1 MTRCATIVRPLLALA
16 MVTAVAA
23 CGDDDDTTAS
33 TAPTTT
39 AAATTPATTPTTTAS
54 TTAASSTAPT
64 TTAAA
69 TTPAPSSPEDVV
81 ESYFA
86 AIAANDG
93 ASACALVNPDDMSNL
108 DTDPASCP
116 DDLSNFPDED
126 REIFA
131 EVEIV
136 GEVLVESENCD
147 PGNPDEG
154 NTAVEIA
161 ARGENECIDLVL
173 VGDKWLI
180 EDL

>member
-54 TTAASSTAPT
+54 TTAASSAPP
-64 TTAAA
+64 A
-69 TTPAPSSPEDVV
+69 TTGGAAPSSPEDVV

>member
-1 MTRCATIVRPLLALA
+1 LLALA
-16 MVTAVAA
+16 VVTVAVAA
-23 CGDDDDTTAS
+23 CGDDDDDMTVN
-33 TAPTTT
+33 TAPATTT
-39 AAATTPATTPTTTAS
+39 ATTPATAVS
-54 TTAASSTAPT
+54 TTAASSAPP
-64 TTAAA
+64 A
-69 TTPAPSSPEDVV
+69 TTGDAAPSSPEDVV

-93 ASACALVNPDDMSNL
+93 AAACELVNPDDMSNL

-126 REIFA
+126 RAIFA

-154 NTAVEIA
+154 NTAVEIS